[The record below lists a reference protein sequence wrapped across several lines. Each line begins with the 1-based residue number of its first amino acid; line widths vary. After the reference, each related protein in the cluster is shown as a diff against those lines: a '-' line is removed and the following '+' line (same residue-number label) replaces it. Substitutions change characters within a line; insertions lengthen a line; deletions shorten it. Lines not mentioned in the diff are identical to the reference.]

1 MKYIFSR
8 TFSIFDVVSM
18 GIVYLLTFTSS
29 VWYCLLSFPLVI
41 ISIYFE
47 NKLEAKKY
55 GKQPLSS

>member
-8 TFSIFDVVSM
+8 AFSFFDVFSFSA
-18 GIVYLLTFTSS
+18 VYLLTITSS

-41 ISIYFE
+41 ISVYFE

>member
-18 GIVYLLTFTSS
+18 CIVYLLTFTSN